1 MAEDRPPIPLPVKRL
16 VRQQCAFGCVLCG
29 LPLYEYDHIVPYDEA
44 QEHQPDNLALLCPTH
59 HAEKTR
65 GLLSADAVRQA
76 RQAPA
81 NSRSCESSPFLLR
94 YSGQQCRANLGSNIH
109 VWPVLAEG
117 MFTVPLLIDDT
128 PVVLFRVEDG
138 QLLLTVQLIDST
150 NRLLVQIIDSE
161 LVYSILPWDVEFEAQ
176 TLTVRSGPG
185 DIFVRIRFEPPDGVS
200 INRAHIFRN
209 GIEVDVTPDRIMVL
223 PNQNSIAGSTVVNA
237 VGGLCLGD
245 HPPLGGFMSMGV
257 NRIAFTTDAATEAR
271 VLRIGQRQP

>member
-1 MAEDRPPIPLPVKRL
+1 
-16 VRQQCAFGCVLCG
+16 VR
-29 LPLYEYDHIVPYDEA
+29 E
-44 QEHQPDNLALLCPTH
+44 
-59 HAEKTR
+59 
-65 GLLSADAVRQA
+65 
-76 RQAPA
+76 APA
-81 NSRSCESSPFLLR
+81 NSRSGESSPFLLR

-138 QLLLTVQLIDST
+138 QPLLTVQLIDSA

-161 LVYSILPWDVEFEAQ
+161 LVYWIRPWDVEFEAQ

-185 DIFVRIRFEPPDGVS
+185 DIFVSIEFDPPGGVS

-223 PNQNSIAGSTVVNA
+223 PNQCSIAGSTVVNA
-237 VGGLCLGD
+237 VGGLCLVATRR
-245 HPPLGGFMSMGV
+245 PCLSRRAPAPLDDV
-257 NRIAFTTDAATEAR
+257 R
-271 VLRIGQRQP
+271 QRR